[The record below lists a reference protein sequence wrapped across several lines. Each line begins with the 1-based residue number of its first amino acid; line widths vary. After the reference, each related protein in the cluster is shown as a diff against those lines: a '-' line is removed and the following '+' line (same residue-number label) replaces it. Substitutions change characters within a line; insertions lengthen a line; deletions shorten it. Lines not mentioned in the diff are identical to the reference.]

1 MPLAEPPLEL
11 LPDPAA
17 PVWGHLTARWRR
29 HGVVVGHAEEAR
41 WGGGRTGSRALVA
54 ATVGHL
60 LHLPAERVGLERDRR
75 RRPYP
80 VDRRSGER
88 LPVDLNLSH
97 TDDLFLLGV
106 SRKGRIGVD
115 VERADRDIAPGPR
128 MLAHVCHPGERDA
141 LAELSRRAR
150 TEAIAKLW
158 VCKEAVAKADGR
170 GLLFDLSSVRAD
182 APPPGW
188 RLATT
193 RLPGRRTPAGY
204 WIGAAL
210 REGSAA

>member
-11 LPDPAA
+11 LPDPDA
-17 PVWGHLTARWRR
+17 PGWRRLTARWRR
-29 HGVVVGHAEEAR
+29 CGVVVGHAEEAC
-41 WGGGRTGSRALVA
+41 WGTGRTGSRALVA

-60 LHLPAERVGLERDRR
+60 LELPAERVALERDHR

-80 VDRRSGER
+80 VDRETGRR

-106 SRKGRIGVD
+106 SRNGRIGVD

-128 MLAHVCHPGERDA
+128 MLARVCHPGERDA
-141 LAELSRRAR
+141 LAELSRQAR
-150 TEAIAKLW
+150 TEAVARLW

-170 GLLFDLSSVRAD
+170 GLLLDLSTVRAD
-182 APPPGW
+182 VPPPGW
-188 RLATT
+188 RLATS
-193 RLPGRRTPAGY
+193 RLPSSRTAAGY

-210 REGSAA
+210 REGTAV